1 MKFKNARTAVAAV
14 AFAALAVCFIAGVA
28 TGTWC
33 GFGANDIAVL
43 CPVGALL
50 SMVAAKTLIPRAVL
64 SIVVAIALVLLLGR
78 LFCGWICPVTL
89 WRRVKEFFK
98 PVKTREQ
105 EVEALSQANQ
115 ALAAEEIA
123 ALKEA
128 SATHDCAACGACHAK
143 RNAPFDS
150 RHAVLGGALLTTAV
164 FGFPVFCLVCPVGL
178 TFAAVALLV
187 RLFGAGDLN
196 WSLLF
201 VPAMLVIELV
211 FLRKWCGRFCPIS
224 AFMSLFS
231 RFSRTGMPVIDN
243 ERCLE
248 TAKGTACSRCATA
261 CTFDVNLRHPDLGE
275 LPLHDCARCGDC
287 IDACPTSAISFR
299 AVSGKPVPFV
309 DAFASTRSGGKAK
322 APPRRLWTIWSQ
334 KKHKAVGAHGSR
346 HLFETC
352 DFYQGRLSGRPC
364 FLWLGIMEGNIM
376 VAAERKCCIQWS
388 TRRSSPKARR
398 SRPRRLARRWR
409 RSPPLSPRVA
419 TPTRRATPTGF

>member
-164 FGFPVFCLVCPVGL
+164 FGFPVFCLVCPRGPH
-178 TFAAVALLV
+178 F
-187 RLFGAGDLN
+187 
-196 WSLLF
+196 
-201 VPAMLVIELV
+201 
-211 FLRKWCGRFCPIS
+211 
-224 AFMSLFS
+224 
-231 RFSRTGMPVIDN
+231 
-243 ERCLE
+243 
-248 TAKGTACSRCATA
+248 
-261 CTFDVNLRHPDLGE
+261 
-275 LPLHDCARCGDC
+275 
-287 IDACPTSAISFR
+287 
-299 AVSGKPVPFV
+299 
-309 DAFASTRSGGKAK
+309 RSGGLAG
-322 APPRRLWTIWSQ
+322 APVRR
-334 KKHKAVGAHGSR
+334 
-346 HLFETC
+346 
-352 DFYQGRLSGRPC
+352 GRLE
-364 FLWLGIMEGNIM
+364 L
-376 VAAERKCCIQWS
+376 VAS
-388 TRRSSPKARR
+388 
-398 SRPRRLARRWR
+398 
-409 RSPPLSPRVA
+409 V
-419 TPTRRATPTGF
+419 RAGHACH